1 MICVVRIP
9 ILFWTVGPDGV
20 CFSIWNLK
28 FVCFFVC
35 CVSMDPTLD
44 LLVRQHSTWAGKKTC
59 KSVCALTESTISM
72 LAASCCK
79 HPPQIANST
88 SAWFLP
94 TSACRST
101 LPAAAA
107 AAPAPS
113 SSSSSSRGSRTIAAP
128 PVTPST
134 RPAGP
139 STRPKHP
146 SSDTKHQS
154 STSTTSIANTST
166 GTTDHQH
173 KQALAVT
180 AKAKSW
186 KF

>member
-113 SSSSSSRGSRTIAAP
+113 SSSSRGSRTIAAP

>member
-1 MICVVRIP
+1 MCCAYSYSVLNRRSWWCVFFYLEFEVC
-9 ILFWTVGPDGV
+9 LFLCVLCLYG
-20 CFSIWNLK
+20 SNLG
-28 FVCFFVC
+28 
-35 CVSMDPTLD
+35 SASEAA
-44 LLVRQHSTWAGKKTC
+44 QHMSWKKKC

-107 AAPAPS
+107 EAAPAPS
-113 SSSSSSRGSRTIAAP
+113 GSSSSSRGSRTIAAP

-139 STRPKHP
+139 NTRPKHP

-154 STSTTSIANTST
+154 STNTTSIANTST